1 MEFVPIG
8 VMLAT
13 VGKVVDFVRYVRAGD
28 RNAIAIQ
35 ILAWAAGFGVV
46 ALAAQ
51 TPWAAGLDF
60 GGFTLD
66 RLNLA
71 SQLLVG
77 ISIGSSMSLVADF
90 KKAVDNSQ
98 SAAVP
103 PLLGPPAP
111 PR

>member
-1 MEFVPIG
+1 MDFVPIV

-13 VGKVVDFVRYVRAGD
+13 VAKVVDFVRYLRVGD
-28 RNAIAIQ
+28 RNAIAVQ
-35 ILAWAAGFGVV
+35 VLAWAAGFGLV
-46 ALAAQ
+46 ALAAH

-66 RLNLA
+66 RLNIA
-71 SQLLVG
+71 SQLLAG
-77 ISIGSSMSLVADF
+77 IAVGSSASAFVDA